1 MSARK
6 ASKSSAASGASASLN
21 RCHLSGCL
29 STKRPPNAASTS
41 LASPM
46 RPAKFRTSS
55 GISLSRALASPSSSP
70 SSASRIA
77 GSIVRSRLLRSMCCD
92 GRASSASQS
101 GLCSIGPHAGGGAAT
116 FPVGVGCDCDAPRG
130 ARGAGGSIVPPPPL
144 APRPASASVAS
155 CVSAP
160 TRSRST
166 VAASPPGIIP
176 AVSSVT
182 NVPRLAFLRSVAPA
196 RARASSESG
205 GAPPPSGSCE
215 SGISGSSAAA
225 AASSSSSLPL
235 RDEYGAS
242 GTFSH
247 FRRHASSQR
256 CETMRWSPVW
266 FALAHF
272 APSNS

>member
-1 MSARK
+1 M
-6 ASKSSAASGASASLN
+6 
-21 RCHLSGCL
+21 
-29 STKRPPNAASTS
+29 
-41 LASPM
+41 
-46 RPAKFRTSS
+46 
-55 GISLSRALASPSSSP
+55 
-70 SSASRIA
+70 
-77 GSIVRSRLLRSMCCD
+77 
-92 GRASSASQS
+92 
-101 GLCSIGPHAGGGAAT
+101 
-116 FPVGVGCDCDAPRG
+116 
-130 ARGAGGSIVPPPPL
+130 
-144 APRPASASVAS
+144 
-155 CVSAP
+155 
-160 TRSRST
+160 
-166 VAASPPGIIP
+166 
-176 AVSSVT
+176 T
-182 NVPRLAFLRSVAPA
+182 NVPRLAFLRSAAPA